1 MRSCTDTSNVLPRA
15 GQQSERPGPKYALLA
30 LATLACASALV
41 FSRATT
47 TATAANTARDP
58 KCPPAHLLRRI
69 TADKQAIVYEAHG
82 PEEKGEEGERPEAGR
97 LMIWACA
104 YRHRRYI
111 LGHIPEYGP
120 GGGEGIDFETLAG
133 PMVAYQKSLV
143 REFPTP
149 GVVKLEIIVRNL
161 VTGRVVHSVPNAE
174 AIYPEDIGRGDTEKI
189 VVKRDGAVAW
199 TVQPGVQPAVI
210 QVWADDQLGRRLL
223 ASSTDIAPRSLQLT
237 GSTLKWLEDGKPTY
251 AILH

>member
-1 MRSCTDTSNVLPRA
+1 MRITSRIAVVTA
-15 GQQSERPGPKYALLA
+15 I
-30 LATLACASALV
+30 ATLALIDVGATASAAHV
-41 FSRATT
+41 AG
-47 TATAANTARDP
+47 DP

-82 PEEKGEEGERPEAGR
+82 PKEKGDEGEEEEEGR

-120 GGGEGIDFETLAG
+120 EGGEGIELETLAG
-133 PMVAYQKSLV
+133 TMVAYEKSLV
-143 REFPTP
+143 EGFPTP
-149 GVVKLEIIVRNL
+149 GLVKLEIIVRNL

-210 QVWADDQLGRRLL
+210 QVWADDSLGRRLL